1 MSKLGSMPPPAAP
14 PSPAMLP
21 RWSPPAAPEGAAP
34 EDAARCCS
42 PADCSHRAMNASLE
56 SPIAACDGSG
66 GCAAAAEPAPPP
78 ARRCDL
84 RCGANLAAWVARSRE
99 SRGGAGGGGSGGG
112 GSQIYGAR
120 ECGARRIGNGEFGNE
135 NLLGERRRRAG
146 LTLPGWLLC
155 FSISSLSRAR
165 GAGGREVD

>member
-42 PADCSHRAMNASLE
+42 PADCSHRAVAASLE
-56 SPIAACDGSG
+56 SPIAACDGPG
-66 GCAAAAEPAPPP
+66 GCAAAAKPAPPP

-99 SRGGAGGGGSGGG
+99 YRGGGVSGGG

-120 ECGARRIGNGEFGNE
+120 ERGARRIGKGAFGIE
-135 NLLGERRRRAG
+135 NLLGEGGGRRRAG

-155 FSISSLSRAR
+155 FSISSLSTAQRS
-165 GAGGREVD
+165 